1 MTTYRTVSIDGLD
14 IFYREAGSRDNPT
27 ILLLHGFP
35 TSSHMFRN
43 LIPAL
48 ADKFHL
54 VAPDYPGYGNSS
66 MPTVNEFDYTFDR
79 LAEIVE
85 KFIAAIAL
93 KKYSLYVMD
102 YGAPIGYRIAA
113 KYPERVQSLI
123 VQNGNAYEEGLREF
137 WEPIKAYWQERSPE
151 NAEKLKYLVTL
162 EATKWQYTNGVRNLE
177 AISPDTWTIDQHFL
191 DRPGNGEIQLAL
203 LYSYGTNPPL
213 YPQWQEYFRKHQPPT
228 LIVWGKNDYIF
239 PPEGAHPYQRDLKDV
254 ELHLLDTGHFAL
266 EEDGDAIATWA
277 EYLSWYR
284 HFLGIQVRYQTKL
297 VRIEPV
303 AGFFRL
309 HLEVNGVPLLETTR
323 KIIFANGVAG
333 TGGSYIPPILAD
345 LPRTL
350 YAHTADAIDFEALR
364 GKTVA
369 VLGAAASAFDAAAVA
384 LESGAKAVHLFVRRS
399 AIASLSVLRV
409 RDYPG
414 AYDNYPQLPDAARW
428 FQAWHFRQAGTAP
441 PPNSIK
447 RAIAFPN
454 FHIHLSAPWKSAR
467 KLGDAEAAAK
477 GERIAIEVNDD
488 VFEFDFAIAGTGY
501 FVDPTKRPELCH
513 FNRLFTIYQRRM
525 SWLLK

>member
-1 MTTYRTVSIDGLD
+1 MTTSNSDFTA
-14 IFYREAGSRDNPT
+14 RETLRLLGPDPDNWVP
-27 ILLLHGFP
+27 
-35 TSSHMFRN
+35 
-43 LIPAL
+43 
-48 ADKFHL
+48 
-54 VAPDYPGYGNSS
+54 
-66 MPTVNEFDYTFDR
+66 
-79 LAEIVE
+79 
-85 KFIAAIAL
+85 
-93 KKYSLYVMD
+93 
-102 YGAPIGYRIAA
+102 
-113 KYPERVQSLI
+113 
-123 VQNGNAYEEGLREF
+123 
-137 WEPIKAYWQERSPE
+137 
-151 NAEKLKYLVTL
+151 
-162 EATKWQYTNGVRNLE
+162 
-177 AISPDTWTIDQHFL
+177 
-191 DRPGNGEIQLAL
+191 DRPGIDHNVTIIGG
-203 LYSYGTNPPL
+203 SGSGST
-213 YPQWQEYFRKHQPPT
+213 F
-228 LIVWGKNDYIF
+228 V
-239 PPEGAHPYQRDLKDV
+239 
-254 ELHLLDTGHFAL
+254 FAL
-266 EEDGDAIATWA
+266 RRAGIGRVTEIDAADDEAHAGVWLTRARMRTLRTPKHLPGPELGIPELSFQAWYEARHGAAAYAEIDRIERVAWA

-333 TGGSYIPPILAD
+333 TGGSYIPPILDD

-488 VFEFDFAIAGTGY
+488 IFEFDFAIVGTGY
-501 FVDPTKRPELCH
+501 FVDPTKRPELADFAQH
-513 FNRLFTIYQRRM
+513 IALWRDRYQPPEDLRDDGLAAHPYLGSAHEYQEKVPGTAPYLKDIHVFNPAGLVSFGLPVGDIHSIRRDVPAIVSRISHDLFFKDWAHHEARITGDIAPDFEDSLYAAAVWKQPIEAATR
-525 SWLLK
+525 

>member
-1 MTTYRTVSIDGLD
+1 MTTSNSDFTA
-14 IFYREAGSRDNPT
+14 RETLRLFGPDPDNWVP
-27 ILLLHGFP
+27 
-35 TSSHMFRN
+35 
-43 LIPAL
+43 
-48 ADKFHL
+48 
-54 VAPDYPGYGNSS
+54 
-66 MPTVNEFDYTFDR
+66 
-79 LAEIVE
+79 
-85 KFIAAIAL
+85 
-93 KKYSLYVMD
+93 
-102 YGAPIGYRIAA
+102 
-113 KYPERVQSLI
+113 
-123 VQNGNAYEEGLREF
+123 
-137 WEPIKAYWQERSPE
+137 
-151 NAEKLKYLVTL
+151 
-162 EATKWQYTNGVRNLE
+162 
-177 AISPDTWTIDQHFL
+177 
-191 DRPGNGEIQLAL
+191 DRPGIDHNVTIIGG
-203 LYSYGTNPPL
+203 SGSGST
-213 YPQWQEYFRKHQPPT
+213 F
-228 LIVWGKNDYIF
+228 V
-239 PPEGAHPYQRDLKDV
+239 
-254 ELHLLDTGHFAL
+254 FAL
-266 EEDGDAIATWA
+266 RRAGIGRVTEIDAADDEAHAGVWLTRARMRTLRTPKHLPGPELGIPELSFQAWYEARHGAAAYAKIDRIERVAWA

-501 FVDPTKRPELCH
+501 FVDPTKRPELADFAQH
-513 FNRLFTIYQRRM
+513 IALWRDRYQPPEGLRDDGLGAHPYLGSAHEYQEKVPGTAPYLKDIHIFNPAGLVSFGLPVGDIHSIRRDVPAIVSRISHDLFFKDWAHHEARITGDIAPDFEDSLYAAAVWKQPIEAATR
-525 SWLLK
+525 

>member
-1 MTTYRTVSIDGLD
+1 MTTTSNSDFAAHEALRLLGPDPENWVPDRAGIDHNITIIGGSGSGSTFVFALRRAGIGRVTEIDAADDEAHAGVWLTRARMRTLRTPKHLPGPELGIPELS
-14 IFYREAGSRDNPT
+14 FQAWYEAR
-27 ILLLHGFP
+27 HG
-35 TSSHMFRN
+35 
-43 LIPAL
+43 A
-48 ADKFHL
+48 A
-54 VAPDYPGYGNSS
+54 AY
-66 MPTVNEFDYTFDR
+66 
-79 LAEIVE
+79 AEI
-85 KFIAAIAL
+85 
-93 KKYSLYVMD
+93 D
-102 YGAPIGYRIAA
+102 RI
-113 KYPERVQSLI
+113 ERV
-123 VQNGNAYEEGLREF
+123 A
-137 WEPIKAYWQERSPE
+137 
-151 NAEKLKYLVTL
+151 
-162 EATKWQYTNGVRNLE
+162 
-177 AISPDTWTIDQHFL
+177 
-191 DRPGNGEIQLAL
+191 
-203 LYSYGTNPPL
+203 
-213 YPQWQEYFRKHQPPT
+213 
-228 LIVWGKNDYIF
+228 
-239 PPEGAHPYQRDLKDV
+239 
-254 ELHLLDTGHFAL
+254 
-266 EEDGDAIATWA
+266 WA

-297 VRIEPV
+297 LRIEPV
-303 AGFFRL
+303 ADFFRL
-309 HLEVNGVPLLETTR
+309 HLEVNGVPQIETTR

-333 TGGSYIPPILAD
+333 TGGPYIPPILAD

-501 FVDPTKRPELCH
+501 FVDPTKRPELADFAQH
-513 FNRLFTIYQRRM
+513 IALWRDRYQPPEDLYDDGLGAHPYLGSAHEYQEKVPGTAPYLKDIHVFNPAGLVSFGLPVGDIHSIRRDVPAIVSRISHDLFFKDWAHHEARITGDIAPDFEDSLYAAAVWKQPIEAATR
-525 SWLLK
+525 

>member
-1 MTTYRTVSIDGLD
+1 MTTSNFDFTA
-14 IFYREAGSRDNPT
+14 REALRLLGPDPENWVPDRSGIDHNVTIIGGSGSGSTFVFALRRAGIGRVTEIDAADDEAHAGVWLTRARMRTLRTPKHLPGPELG
-27 ILLLHGFP
+27 IPGLSFQAWYEARHGAAAYAK
-35 TSSHMFRN
+35 
-43 LIPAL
+43 I
-48 ADKFHL
+48 
-54 VAPDYPGYGNSS
+54 
-66 MPTVNEFDYTFDR
+66 DR
-79 LAEIVE
+79 I
-85 KFIAAIAL
+85 
-93 KKYSLYVMD
+93 
-102 YGAPIGYRIAA
+102 
-113 KYPERVQSLI
+113 ERV
-123 VQNGNAYEEGLREF
+123 
-137 WEPIKAYWQERSPE
+137 
-151 NAEKLKYLVTL
+151 
-162 EATKWQYTNGVRNLE
+162 
-177 AISPDTWTIDQHFL
+177 
-191 DRPGNGEIQLAL
+191 
-203 LYSYGTNPPL
+203 
-213 YPQWQEYFRKHQPPT
+213 
-228 LIVWGKNDYIF
+228 
-239 PPEGAHPYQRDLKDV
+239 
-254 ELHLLDTGHFAL
+254 
-266 EEDGDAIATWA
+266 TWA

-284 HFLGIQVRYQTKL
+284 HFLGIQVRYRTKL
-297 VRIEPV
+297 VRIEPA

-309 HLEVNGVPLLETTR
+309 HLEVNDVPQVETTR

-501 FVDPTKRPELCH
+501 FVDPTKRPELADFAQH
-513 FNRLFTIYQRRM
+513 IALWRDRYQPPEDLRDDGLGAHPYLGSAHEYQEKVPGTAPYLKDIHVFNPAGLVSFGLPVGDIHSIRRDVPAIVSRISHDLFFKDWAHHEARITGDIAPDFEDSLYAAAVWKQPIETATR
-525 SWLLK
+525 

>member
-1 MTTYRTVSIDGLD
+1 LSTIPIFSSIATISEEIDMTTTSNSD
-14 IFYREAGSRDNPT
+14 FAAREALR
-27 ILLLHGFP
+27 LLG
-35 TSSHMFRN
+35 
-43 LIPAL
+43 
-48 ADKFHL
+48 
-54 VAPDYPGYGNSS
+54 PD
-66 MPTVNEFDYTFDR
+66 
-79 LAEIVE
+79 
-85 KFIAAIAL
+85 
-93 KKYSLYVMD
+93 
-102 YGAPIGYRIAA
+102 
-113 KYPERVQSLI
+113 
-123 VQNGNAYEEGLREF
+123 
-137 WEPIKAYWQERSPE
+137 PE
-151 NAEKLKYLVTL
+151 NWV
-162 EATKWQYTNGVRNLE
+162 
-177 AISPDTWTIDQHFL
+177 P
-191 DRPGNGEIQLAL
+191 DRPGIDHNVTIIGG
-203 LYSYGTNPPL
+203 SGSGST
-213 YPQWQEYFRKHQPPT
+213 F
-228 LIVWGKNDYIF
+228 V
-239 PPEGAHPYQRDLKDV
+239 
-254 ELHLLDTGHFAL
+254 FAL
-266 EEDGDAIATWA
+266 RRAGIGRVTEIDAADDEAHAGVWLTRARMRTLRTPKHLPGPELGIPELSFQAWYEARHGAAAYAEIDRIERVAWA

-309 HLEVNGVPLLETTR
+309 HLEVNGVSQIETTR

-399 AIASLSVLRV
+399 AIASLSVLRI

-441 PPNSIK
+441 PPKSIE

-477 GERIAIEVNDD
+477 GERIAIQVNDD

-501 FVDPTKRPELCH
+501 FVDPTKRPELADLQEH
-513 FNRLFTIYQRRM
+513 IALWRDRYQPPEDLRDDGLGAHPYLGSAHEYQEKVPGTAPYLKDIHVFNPAGLVSFGLPVGDIHSIRRDVPAIVSRISHDLFFKDWAHHEARITGDIAPDFEDSLYAAAVWKQPIEAATR
-525 SWLLK
+525 

>member
-1 MTTYRTVSIDGLD
+1 
-14 IFYREAGSRDNPT
+14 
-27 ILLLHGFP
+27 
-35 TSSHMFRN
+35 
-43 LIPAL
+43 
-48 ADKFHL
+48 
-54 VAPDYPGYGNSS
+54 
-66 MPTVNEFDYTFDR
+66 MP
-79 LAEIVE
+79 
-85 KFIAAIAL
+85 
-93 KKYSLYVMD
+93 
-102 YGAPIGYRIAA
+102 
-113 KYPERVQSLI
+113 
-123 VQNGNAYEEGLREF
+123 
-137 WEPIKAYWQERSPE
+137 
-151 NAEKLKYLVTL
+151 
-162 EATKWQYTNGVRNLE
+162 
-177 AISPDTWTIDQHFL
+177 
-191 DRPGNGEIQLAL
+191 DRPGIDHNVTIIGG
-203 LYSYGTNPPL
+203 SGSGST
-213 YPQWQEYFRKHQPPT
+213 F
-228 LIVWGKNDYIF
+228 V
-239 PPEGAHPYQRDLKDV
+239 
-254 ELHLLDTGHFAL
+254 FAL
-266 EEDGDAIATWA
+266 RRAGIGRVTEIDAADDEAHAGVWLTRARMRTLRTPKHLPGPELGIPELSFQAWYEARHGAAAYAEIDRIERVAWA

-501 FVDPTKRPELCH
+501 FVDPTKRPELADFSQH
-513 FNRLFTIYQRRM
+513 IALWRDRYQPTEGLRDDGLGAHPYLGSAHEYQEKVPGTAPYLKDIHVFNPAGLVSFGLPVGDIHSIRRDVPAIVSRISHDLFFEDWAHHEARITGDIAPDFEDSLYAAAVWKQPIEAATR
-525 SWLLK
+525 

>member
-1 MTTYRTVSIDGLD
+1 MTTSNSDFTA
-14 IFYREAGSRDNPT
+14 REALR
-27 ILLLHGFP
+27 LLG
-35 TSSHMFRN
+35 
-43 LIPAL
+43 
-48 ADKFHL
+48 
-54 VAPDYPGYGNSS
+54 PD
-66 MPTVNEFDYTFDR
+66 
-79 LAEIVE
+79 
-85 KFIAAIAL
+85 
-93 KKYSLYVMD
+93 
-102 YGAPIGYRIAA
+102 
-113 KYPERVQSLI
+113 
-123 VQNGNAYEEGLREF
+123 
-137 WEPIKAYWQERSPE
+137 PE
-151 NAEKLKYLVTL
+151 NWV
-162 EATKWQYTNGVRNLE
+162 
-177 AISPDTWTIDQHFL
+177 P
-191 DRPGNGEIQLAL
+191 DRPGIDHNVTIIGG
-203 LYSYGTNPPL
+203 SGSGST
-213 YPQWQEYFRKHQPPT
+213 F
-228 LIVWGKNDYIF
+228 V
-239 PPEGAHPYQRDLKDV
+239 
-254 ELHLLDTGHFAL
+254 FAL
-266 EEDGDAIATWA
+266 RRAGIGRVTEIDAADDEAHAGVWLTRARMRTLRTPKHLPGPELGIPELSFQAWYEARHGAAAYAEIDRIERVAWA

-303 AGFFRL
+303 ADFFRL

-399 AIASLSVLRV
+399 AITSLSVLRV

-477 GERIAIEVNDD
+477 GERIAIQVNDD

-501 FVDPTKRPELCH
+501 FVDPTKRPELADLQEH
-513 FNRLFTIYQRRM
+513 IALWRDRYQPPEDLRDDGLGAHPYLGSAHEYQEKVPGTAPYLKDIHVFNPAGLVSFGLPVGDIHSIRRDVPAIVSRISHDLFFKDWAHHEARITGDIAPDFEDSLYATAVWKQPIEAATR
-525 SWLLK
+525 